1 MRVALNFI
9 RRVYSNTYLIRN
21 IVNRD
26 LRQRYI
32 GSFLGIFWTI
42 IHPVIQMAIYY
53 FIFSVILGVRLGP
66 EYKGTGFA
74 VWMISGLLPWMLF
87 AEILTRSP
95 SIILAQSNLIKKTVF
110 PSEILPLSNLI
121 SALINHVIAMIIF
134 LIALIYSGK
143 VVTLDFLLIFPFM
156 ILISLV
162 GMGLSWVFSALNVF
176 LRDIGQLISIGT
188 QIWFFLTPIIYPAH
202 RAPEIFLTLCQ
213 FNPMYH
219 AVEGYR
225 QALLGAG
232 HISTFG
238 ILYLVGIAFLVLSGG
253 GVIFRKLKPG
263 FADVL

>member
-32 GSFLGIFWTI
+32 GSLLGIFWTI
-42 IHPVIQMAIYY
+42 IHPIIQMAIYY

-66 EYKGTGFA
+66 EYQGTGFA

-121 SALINHVIAMIIF
+121 SELINHIIAVTIF

-143 VVTLDFLLIFPFM
+143 AVSWDLLLIFPFI
-156 ILISLV
+156 ILISLI
-162 GMGLSWVFSALNVF
+162 GMGLSWIFSALNVF
-176 LRDIGQLISIGT
+176 LRDIGQFISIGT
-188 QIWFFLTPIIYPAH
+188 QIWFFLTPIIYPVH
-202 RAPEIFLTLCQ
+202 QAPEIFLTLCQ
-213 FNPMYH
+213 FNPMFH

-232 HISTFG
+232 HINAFS
-238 ILYLVGIAFLVLSGG
+238 ILYLLGIALLTLGG
-253 GVIFRKLKPG
+253 GGIIFRKLKPS